1 MANSPKK
8 KKQQQYTA
16 DGVHFFESRLALQR
30 WCAKQVPA
38 AGLPCSSTLNPVP
51 QIEAIATHPI
61 ASSLVEEDS
70 GAFTDKVVVAAR
82 SSSKMRIAAASTDLI
97 LDSPKRPPTS
107 FSDTPID
114 WNIRALQAA
123 ETIPI
128 ESRAAYVNA
137 VLKGTDPKSI
147 MLSEYESHKQ
157 FEEKTLKSL
166 LTTGVAAPILVDG
179 HLYVNY
185 HIPSRTLEPPRIS
198 DISAS
203 NNANQPTF
211 TRGDPVVFCTSEVKT
226 LPFEILFGEVMESAA
241 KRMGPSNIRFY
252 SIRWYRGVR
261 QLPSGLWSAH
271 SFDKQTGRVYVH
283 GVYRTNK
290 EAARLYRLHTGYLTE
305 QQESN
310 SDVLRLEGLWRPRS
324 SSPLDPLPKNVRQT
338 PKDAM
343 EVKFNALNFGFRSG
357 KHSAMEHSFSAAD
370 LLPQID
376 GVRRIRDLPPLE
388 QEMETSSLRQER
400 QGSISGDA
408 TRGSRGGSR
417 SRSKVH
423 PRTTTDLLTPKNLK
437 SHSLESLHSS
447 IESSMN
453 LDSVILS
460 RPPTAQELLQNWQP
474 QRTQALFKIQ
484 QGLILRAHS
493 LFLLSDY
500 SWRYCSFSLHSV
512 RPGK

>member
-8 KKQQQYTA
+8 KKQQQQYTV

-30 WCAKQVPA
+30 WSAKQVLA
-38 AGLPCSSTLNPVP
+38 AGRLPHSSALSSPVP
-51 QIEAIATHPI
+51 QMGAIATPPM

-70 GAFTDKVVVAAR
+70 SSAFTDTVVVAAAR
-82 SSSKMRIAAASTDLI
+82 SSSKDTRWWVV
-97 LDSPKRPPTS
+97 DSPKRPPTS
-107 FSDTPID
+107 GSDTAMD
-114 WNIRALQAA
+114 WNVRALQAA

-137 VLKGTDPKSI
+137 VLKGTDPKSM
-147 MLSEYESHKQ
+147 MLSEYESRTKL
-157 FEEKTLKSL
+157 EEETLKSL

-211 TRGDPVVFCTSEVKT
+211 ARGDSVVFYTSEIKT
-226 LPFEILFGEVMESAA
+226 LPFEILFGEVLGSAA

-271 SFDKQTGRVYVH
+271 SFDRHTGRVYVH
-283 GVYRTNK
+283 GVYRTSK

-305 QQESN
+305 EQASN

-324 SSPLDPLPKNVRQT
+324 SPPLDPLPGNVRQT

-343 EVKFNALNFGFRSG
+343 EVKFNALHFGFRSG
-357 KHSAMEHSFSAAD
+357 KHSAMERSVSAAD

-376 GVRRIRDLPPLE
+376 GVRRIRDVPPLE
-388 QEMETSSLRQER
+388 NQEVEETRSLRQESP
-400 QGSISGDA
+400 GSVSGDA
-408 TRGSRGGSR
+408 ARSSRGGSR

-423 PRTTTDLLTPKNLK
+423 PRTTTDLLTPKNVNNR
-437 SHSLESLHSS
+437 SLESLHSS

-460 RPPTAQELLQNWQP
+460 RPPTAQELLQSWQP

-484 QGLILRAHS
+484 QGLIQRAHS
-493 LFLLSDY
+493 LFLLLSE
-500 SWRYCSFSLHSV
+500 
-512 RPGK
+512 